1 MSDSKDGLQIRFLNT
16 DIEYSANQC
25 LYYKSQHRF
34 ESYAQKAAE
43 EYAPIYKTYQNYKA
57 FTEKGIED
65 GEKLAKRYID
75 QGMQLLLASG
85 IYSISRSEF
94 ENQCAWEIHQSWHE
108 IICLEYELSEAS
120 GTAIK
125 EAEDLREARKASR
138 SRPVS
143 VGFGLGGTVGSYA
156 ASSGINA
163 ISGLLHSGANAI
175 GNARTRSA
183 VREKLN
189 ELYQSP
195 ELLEAAQKCVYDSVL
210 AIWGVVQVHL
220 NLEDGKWEG
229 FLISDEDQAR
239 ARAYREN
246 FVHIPKEKK
255 DEIAGEILKFG
266 IADIKN
272 YEVLVRTYQD
282 PSGVLMQAA
291 QAFGLEEEYYSIV
304 EKEISKKLQP
314 DIARYIDSLD
324 NVDLANIQETTDE
337 IYAKVR
343 YSLAQMCKS
352 YHIDTSDLVYSR
364 CWERIESVVRSKAD
378 QIYAKDRQARTFKGI
393 LFPSLESVDL
403 AKSIW
408 SRVAQ
413 INQIFDSKSS
423 SEQRK
428 LLHEIEQLLSQSPT
442 QLKDSI
448 VEIQEKLKKIYEE
461 TDNRERTFLNTLFPS
476 QEARIAAEAQYRS
489 LMAQWF
495 PPESTP
501 TPESMRT
508 ARQSVEDQ
516 KDLSWPVRQAILKQI
531 AAQEQQFAE
540 ELHQQQ
546 VDKAYRN
553 AESKLIVW
561 NLLYGVI
568 AIWAVLCWDIFTI
581 DGTEISAIGLL
592 QLFYH
597 NTDTI
602 TAGRGFLA
610 VGAIVVIIKTLANMR
625 LALKRDLD
633 DVPSHPGV
641 ILILGLLAWGL
652 TALFHLSYGV
662 TTSYITLLVI
672 SFVFQVINS
681 SLEKKLNKV

>member
-1 MSDSKDGLQIRFLNT
+1 M
-16 DIEYSANQC
+16 
-25 LYYKSQHRF
+25 
-34 ESYAQKAAE
+34 
-43 EYAPIYKTYQNYKA
+43 
-57 FTEKGIED
+57 
-65 GEKLAKRYID
+65 
-75 QGMQLLLASG
+75 
-85 IYSISRSEF
+85 
-94 ENQCAWEIHQSWHE
+94 
-108 IICLEYELSEAS
+108 
-120 GTAIK
+120 
-125 EAEDLREARKASR
+125 LR
-138 SRPVS
+138 
-143 VGFGLGGTVGSYA
+143 
-156 ASSGINA
+156 
-163 ISGLLHSGANAI
+163 
-175 GNARTRSA
+175 
-183 VREKLN
+183 
-189 ELYQSP
+189 
-195 ELLEAAQKCVYDSVL
+195 
-210 AIWGVVQVHL
+210 
-220 NLEDGKWEG
+220 
-229 FLISDEDQAR
+229 
-239 ARAYREN
+239 
-246 FVHIPKEKK
+246 
-255 DEIAGEILKFG
+255 
-266 IADIKN
+266 
-272 YEVLVRTYQD
+272 
-282 PSGVLMQAA
+282 
-291 QAFGLEEEYYSIV
+291 
-304 EKEISKKLQP
+304 
-314 DIARYIDSLD
+314 
-324 NVDLANIQETTDE
+324 
-337 IYAKVR
+337 
-343 YSLAQMCKS
+343 
-352 YHIDTSDLVYSR
+352 
-364 CWERIESVVRSKAD
+364 
-378 QIYAKDRQARTFKGI
+378 AKDRQARTFKGI

-448 VEIQEKLKKIYEE
+448 VEIQEKLKKIYVE

-495 PPESTP
+495 PPESIP